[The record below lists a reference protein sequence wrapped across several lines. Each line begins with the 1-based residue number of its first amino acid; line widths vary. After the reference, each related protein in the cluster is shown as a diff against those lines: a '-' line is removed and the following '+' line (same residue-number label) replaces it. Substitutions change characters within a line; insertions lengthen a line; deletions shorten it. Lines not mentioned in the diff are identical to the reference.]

1 MESQGERVQVNK
13 KEVSAQYRAEKAAF
27 DGKRKAVKLCS
38 IAKKRVSALSSYED
52 KQILKGL
59 GLL

>member
-1 MESQGERVQVNK
+1 MVSNN
-13 KEVSAQYRAEKAAF
+13 KEVSAQYRADKEKF

-38 IAKKRVSALSSYED
+38 IAKKRVTALSAYED
-52 KQILKGL
+52 KQMLKGL